1 MPSDLYVSLSG
12 QMVAQTRLSTIANN
26 VANMRTAG
34 FRAETVNFDTV
45 LSDFRRDAVA
55 FAAVGE
61 MHIDRAAGPIEA
73 TGNPLDLAI
82 DGHGWFAIETPAG
95 RAYTRDGRM
104 TMTEAGD
111 LVTLTGYALLD
122 DGGAPIAL
130 ERGSGPV
137 AIGVDGTISQGGRG
151 VGVIGLFD
159 LPDDAKL
166 ARYGDSAVLTDIPAE
181 PMEDRVLNGVRQG
194 FLEGSNVNAIMALTE
209 LIEVQRAFEHSNSAT
224 RDRQET
230 LQKAVRTLGAR

>member
-12 QMVAQTRLSTIANN
+12 QMATQTRLSTVANN
-26 VANMRTAG
+26 VANLRTAG

-61 MHIDRAAGPIEA
+61 THIDRAQGPVEA

-82 DGHGWFAIETPAG
+82 DGRGWFAIETPAG

-111 LVTLTGYALLD
+111 LVTLTGHSLLD

-130 ERGSGPV
+130 ERGAGDV
-137 AIGVDGTISQGGRG
+137 VIGIDGTITQGGRN
-151 VGVIGLFD
+151 VGVVGLFD
-159 LPDDAKL
+159 VPQRAKL
-166 ARYGDSAVLTDIPAE
+166 SRYGDSAVLTDVPAE
-181 PMEDRVLNGVRQG
+181 PMEDRVVNGVRQG
-194 FLEGSNVNAIMALTE
+194 FLEGSNVNAVVALTE
-209 LIEVQRAFEHSNSAT
+209 LIQVQRAFEHANST
-224 RDRQET
+224 IRGRQET
-230 LQKAVRTLGAR
+230 LEKAVRTLGAR